1 MSKLYVTPFDGL
13 VTVILP
19 VVTLHVGCV
28 TVVVGATGTGLA
40 FIVVDVATD
49 VQPLIVFLVRI
60 E

>member
-1 MSKLYVTPFDGL
+1 LSKLYVTPLRGF

-28 TVVVGATGTGLA
+28 MLVVGAGGTGLA
-40 FIVVDVATD
+40 LMMVEVATD
-49 VQPLIVFLVRI
+49 TQPLVAFLVKT